1 MRNELERLG
10 RWLQRARP
18 SRAALLR
25 ALLSNLIASLTNVGL
40 LVGAVGLLVE
50 SANRPGLKAVGGAL
64 IVIELLAFLRS
75 PIRFNERLSSHHLGF
90 QAVSQWRRWLVAS
103 VGSWNYSRWRSYATG
118 DLLERSLKDTDE
130 LQDLWLRFFIPL
142 IGALTTAVIA
152 DVVVGLLPPH
162 GQWWGYAGLLLGWQ
176 LLGLFC
182 LLANVGPMILADRAL
197 RTAKSSY
204 RATLLELGAVTPEL
218 SLLGFEHYAS
228 SLSTRS
234 RQSLAVAEAEVR
246 RRRRVTAFIPLLGT
260 SGMLLTLFAVHPQS
274 SPLWIVVVALLSF
287 SSYEGLTGVRHA
299 VDVAVAISG
308 AAERL
313 ESLEKDLYEGE
324 VDFPD
329 SYEIE
334 LQNIS
339 LQESG
344 KTLLRGA
351 SLQIPAGQ
359 KIAIT
364 GPSGIGKST
373 LLRAIASLENLSDGV
388 ITIGNVPL
396 FEIEEGELRE
406 HLAYMPSD
414 PGLLRGY
421 AVDVIGL
428 GRTLQRDALKD
439 LADVGIIA
447 TSETKWEDLSRG
459 EKERVSVV
467 RSMVTEPRIL
477 ILDEPTSGLGVSE
490 TQYVLELLASTTA
503 TVIVATHDP
512 QVMQW
517 CDEIYELSN
526 LQLRSI

>member
-1 MRNELERLG
+1 
-10 RWLQRARP
+10 
-18 SRAALLR
+18 
-25 ALLSNLIASLTNVGL
+25 LIASLTNVGL

-90 QAVSQWRRWLVAS
+90 QAVSQWRRWLVLT

-118 DLLERSLKDTDE
+118 DLLERSLQDTDE

-142 IGALTTAVIA
+142 AGALTTTVIA

-162 GQWWGYAGLLLGWQ
+162 GHWWGFAGLLLGWQ

-182 LLANVGPMILADRAL
+182 LLANVGPLILADRAL
-197 RTAKSSY
+197 RTARSSY

-218 SLLGFEHYAS
+218 SLLGFEQYAN

-234 RQSLAVAEAEVR
+234 RQSLAVAESQVR
-246 RRRRVTAFIPLLGT
+246 RSRRVTSLVALLGT
-260 SGMLLTLFAVHPQS
+260 SGMLLTLYAVHPQS
-274 SPLWIVVVALLSF
+274 SPVWIVVVALLSF

-313 ESLEKDLYEGE
+313 ESLEKDLYVGD
-324 VDFPD
+324 VDFPN

-334 LQNIS
+334 LRNVS

-351 SLQIPAGQ
+351 SLQIPAGH

-364 GPSGIGKST
+364 GPSGVGKST
-373 LLRAIASLENLSDGV
+373 LLRAIASLENISEGV

-396 FEIEEGELRE
+396 AAIDEDQVRE
-406 HLAYMPSD
+406 HLTYIPSD

-421 AVDVIGL
+421 VVDVIGL
-428 GRTLQRDALKD
+428 GRTPQRDALND
-439 LADVGIIA
+439 LADVGIVA
-447 TSETKWEDLSRG
+447 TVETKWEDSSRG
-459 EKERVSVV
+459 EKERISVV
-467 RSMVTEPRIL
+467 RSMVTGPRII
-477 ILDEPTSGLGVSE
+477 ILDEPTSGLGIRE
-490 TQYVLELLASTTA
+490 TQQVLELLATTTA
-503 TVIVATHDP
+503 TIIVATHDP

-517 CDEIYELSN
+517 CDKTYELNN
-526 LQLRSI
+526 LQIRSI